1 MTAASQMT
9 VRVWVTD
16 VWDNFVLTTTPAM
29 SVRDIKLRALEKA
42 LSSSVDAESYEVKFR
57 GALVSNEE
65 QTMAD
70 LSVPDGAPMIV
81 LPARRQPVV

>member
-1 MTAASQMT
+1 MTATSQMT

-16 VWDNFVLTTTPAM
+16 VWDNFVLAATPAM
-29 SVRDIKLRALEKA
+29 SVRDVKKHALEKA
-42 LSSSVDAESYEVKFR
+42 LSSAVDADAYQVKFR
-57 GALVSNEE
+57 GALVENEE

-70 LSVPDGAPMIV
+70 LNVPDGAPLIV